1 MEMTRFDSLTVGE
14 AGLKGIC
21 TEGCG
26 TYWRCGSRADDGG
39 GGDSGAEWLGSS
51 AGMADEGDSGEESC
65 TVGEASDGVVAGGR
79 VREGVAG
86 GSTSETT
93 GSLGKVC
100 WVGLS
105 GVTAGGSFSTLCLDS
120 ETTGDVLSFVAG
132 SGLSSAG
139 RFAESNGSE
148 RAVGTLDKWD
158 STATAG
164 VGRGSL

>member
-1 MEMTRFDSLTVGE
+1 MEMTRFDSLIVGE
-14 AGLKGIC
+14 AELKGIC

-39 GGDSGAEWLGSS
+39 GGDSRAEWPGSS
-51 AGMADEGDSGEESC
+51 AGTADEGDSGEESC

-79 VREGVAG
+79 VREGAAG

-93 GSLGKVC
+93 GSLGSVC
-100 WVGLS
+100 WVGDS

-120 ETTGDVLSFVAG
+120 ETTGDVLGFGAG

-139 RFAESNGSE
+139 RFAESKGSE
-148 RAVGTLDKWD
+148 RVVGALDKWD

-164 VGRGSL
+164 VAEDSV